1 MSLHSKWE
9 ARIVIPTGN
18 WVASFTDTGGTDAT
32 AVTLVA
38 ANTYYWSS
46 DGNDSNT
53 LVEEIQDQLNASG
66 TLDGTFTV
74 TIGAGE
80 SGTGKLTIASTVA
93 FTNSWTST
101 DLRNLCGFNGNIS
114 STTSA
119 VGNTHVEALWLPD
132 CPVETPYGLGSRGL
146 PISTGMI
153 SLSED
158 GTYTATHGSKHTRN
172 EYTYSMVSI
181 SKVVQTS
188 ESTIDESYET
198 FWLDAIRGEEP
209 WANAGRELRFYKD
222 TDADNISITYNVTA
236 ARSPDIQRASQDW
249 DGFWTVH
256 IEVAH
261 NPGSDGIPAE

>member
-18 WVASFTDTGGTDAT
+18 WVASFTDTGGTDAS

-46 DGNDSNT
+46 AGNDTND
-53 LVEEIQDQLNASG
+53 LAAEIAEQLNASG

-74 TIGAGE
+74 TISAGE
-80 SGTGKLTIASTVA
+80 SGTGKLTIGSTVA
-93 FTNSWTST
+93 FTNAWTST
-101 DLRNLCGFNGNIS
+101 DLRDLCGFDGNIS

-119 VGNTHVEALWLPD
+119 VGDSHVEALWLPD
-132 CPVETPYGLGSRGL
+132 CPVETPYGLSSSGL
-146 PISTGMI
+146 PVSTGMV

-158 GTYTATHGSKHTRN
+158 GTYTASHGDKHTIN
-172 EYTYSMVSI
+172 EYTYSMVSV
-181 SKVVQTS
+181 SKVVQAQ
-188 ESTIDESYET
+188 ESTVDESYET

-209 WANAGRELRFYKD
+209 WANAGRQLKFYKD
-222 TDADNISITYNVTA
+222 TDSDGTSIVYNVTS

-249 DGFWTVH
+249 DGFWAVH
-256 IEVAH
+256 IEVAL
-261 NPGSDGIPAE
+261 N